1 MEAHQLRQDL
11 TLVHTCV
18 GHDAPSATGSEG
30 PTGKPT
36 VACGVLSAAVAGAAR
51 NHPDLNVHPVL
62 DTGRPPADALLRAA
76 GRPAAGHRLQ
86 GPGRTESPGALGRR

>member
-62 DTGRPPADALLRAA
+62 DTGRPPQGSRAPCCWSSAA
-76 GRPAAGHRLQ
+76 GAR
-86 GPGRTESPGALGRR
+86 ED